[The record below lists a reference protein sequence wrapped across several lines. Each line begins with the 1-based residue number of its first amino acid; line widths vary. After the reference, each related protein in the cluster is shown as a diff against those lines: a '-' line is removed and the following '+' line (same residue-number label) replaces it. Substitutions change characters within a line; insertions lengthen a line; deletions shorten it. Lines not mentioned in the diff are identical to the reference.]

1 MNNKNSNN
9 SKLQK
14 TFKHLFN
21 YDTVAMNYL
30 NIQHSITG
38 RRSACDCKQACPL
51 CLRSHHGPCAHRGL
65 QHVLLH
71 R

>member
-38 RRSACDCKQACPL
+38 RWSACNSKQSCPL
-51 CLRSHHGPCAHRGL
+51 CPSARGGL
-65 QHVLLH
+65 
-71 R
+71 